1 MTKDNSELTSPLEHE
16 EKGNASDTKPSPS
29 PFNDEREID
38 RGHRAQAFSFAISGS
53 GSGAGGTAVATNI
66 SMRIAGGGAVHLSSR
81 ILKEQV
87 RRQTMRG
94 IQIAT
99 LTSNCHPALRR
110 CDRKARPYERG
121 AEGGARHHHI
131 KSCLSSTRPIA
142 NLLLNRQALTL

>member
-66 SMRIAGGGAVHLSSR
+66 SMRIAGGGRSTFQAAFSR
-81 ILKEQV
+81 SRFAV
-87 RRQTMRG
+87 RR
-94 IQIAT
+94 
-99 LTSNCHPALRR
+99 
-110 CDRKARPYERG
+110 
-121 AEGGARHHHI
+121 
-131 KSCLSSTRPIA
+131 
-142 NLLLNRQALTL
+142 